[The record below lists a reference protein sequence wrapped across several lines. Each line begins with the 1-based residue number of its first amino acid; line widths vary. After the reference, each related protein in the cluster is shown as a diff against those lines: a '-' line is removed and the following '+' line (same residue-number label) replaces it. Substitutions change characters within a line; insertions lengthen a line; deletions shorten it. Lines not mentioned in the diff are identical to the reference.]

1 MKKNKK
7 GFTLI
12 ELLVVI
18 IVISIIAVLVIT
30 SVIRLLNNAKKKAAE
45 TSAYKV
51 IRSAKMAWESNDGRF
66 GNVTSITFTCNS
78 NGVCESSDNKIL
90 DLAQPKPTGGTI
102 TIDNGIVTIEDLKF
116 NNYLCNKLSA
126 NDKVSCDED
135 NISNA
140 HINASDVIYKDTTLD
155 VALNELNDLLS

>member
-1 MKKNKK
+1 MKKNGK

-18 IVISIIAVLVIT
+18 IVISVIAVLVIT

-66 GNVTSITFTCNS
+66 GNVSSITFTCGS
-78 NGVCESSDNKIL
+78 NGVCESEDNKVL

-102 TIDNGIVTIEDLKF
+102 TINNGVVTIEDLRF
-116 NNYLCNKLSA
+116 NNYICSKLNAS
-126 NDKVSCDED
+126 DKVTCDED
-135 NISNA
+135 AVDGA
-140 HINASDVIYKDTTLD
+140 HINASEVIYKDTTLD